1 MMNRFTI
8 SSTSLWQ
15 GAGRAIMLCGL
26 TAMLALAGA
35 GCSDDSPS
43 GNTTS
48 YEAKGLVLRV
58 GAADSVVDSSGVRG
72 SLEVAAGTTTG
83 DINVLFI
90 GKDNSL
96 RSVPQ
101 TSEYKLAWSVADS
114 TVATVE
120 SVSAWSF
127 KVHGHKAGSTTATL
141 KLMKGATTVYTSAP
155 ITITVTGT
163 SVEAAFQVGDT
174 MTYNFYD
181 RDTTSG
187 SPRIESSKSK
197 RTWVVLEN
205 NLSYEGRTNVTKILN
220 ITYSTSGSEF
230 SRDTIYIQKDN
241 DGSVWQYDYLY
252 QLVLRVET
260 GEALGN
266 SLPREWAKISSTSTT
281 ALSWNG
287 LTKDS
292 LTIENI
298 PLVGGLNSN
307 AVLRFSG
314 SHRGSQ
320 PLTIG
325 ANSYADA
332 LHTDQT
338 LRFNF
343 VLPAL
348 GNLTV
353 INDSLA
359 ASVDFSPSYGIVRE
373 SFDSRILTASLA
385 GQMMSLP
392 VRGYEMEMVS
402 YVRAD

>member
-8 SSTSLWQ
+8 SSTSLRR

-35 GCSDDSPS
+35 GCSDDNPS
-43 GNTTS
+43 QNTTS
-48 YEAKGLVLRV
+48 YEAKGLVLRL
-58 GAADSVVDSSGVRG
+58 GTADSVVDSSGVRG
-72 SLEVAAGTTTG
+72 TLQVAAGATTG
-83 DINVLFI
+83 DISVLFI
-90 GKDNSL
+90 GKENSL

-101 TSEYKLAWSVADS
+101 SGHTLAWSVADS

-127 KVHGHKAGSTTATL
+127 RVRGHKAGTTTATL

-197 RTWVVLEN
+197 RMWVVLDN
-205 NLSYEGRTNVTKILN
+205 NLTFQGRTNVTRILN
-220 ITYSTSGSEF
+220 ITYSASGSEF

-241 DGSVWQYDYLY
+241 DGSIWQYDYLY
-252 QLVLRVET
+252 QMVLRVET

-287 LTKDS
+287 LMQDS
-292 LTIENI
+292 LLIEDV
-298 PLVGGLNSN
+298 PLVGGLSSN
-307 AVLRFSG
+307 AALRFSG
-314 SHRGSQ
+314 THRGSQ
-320 PLTIG
+320 PLTVG
-325 ANSYADA
+325 GNSYADA

-338 LRFNF
+338 LKFKF

-348 GNLTV
+348 GNLQV

-392 VRGYEMEMVS
+392 VRGYEMELVS